1 MKKETKTKTKMKK
14 KTNWFKRIL
23 KCITWLIIILIALII
38 GLYLS
43 LGFIVKK
50 TVSTAVPPITG
61 TSASVEN
68 VDISLLK
75 GHIGIEG
82 LKIGNP
88 QGFAEENIFE
98 LGSIMVDFDLKS
110 VLTDKI
116 IIKQIAIK
124 NTKVDAEINKSG
136 DINLTQLQKN
146 VNTYLGTDTQES
158 KPAVKDE
165 AKPTEGGKKVIIK
178 KLNIDDTTL
187 TLGALGQTID
197 IPLPNIHKTNIGEDK
212 KKEYSIKDTIALIL
226 SYFTTDSLK
235 AVLNSGSE
243 LAKAGLAN
251 AKAALNNSVDAA
263 KQAGK
268 NITDGVKNIGSSV
281 TDGIKGLGGMFK

>member
-1 MKKETKTKTKMKK
+1 MTKQKK
-14 KTNWFKRIL
+14 KTGFFKRLL
-23 KCITWLIIILIALII
+23 KFLMWLIIILIALVI
-38 GLYLS
+38 GIYLS
-43 LGFIVKK
+43 LGIIIKK
-50 TVSTAVPPITG
+50 AVSTAVPPITG
-61 TSASVEN
+61 TPASVEN
-68 VDISLLK
+68 VDISLFK

-82 LKIGNP
+82 LKVGNP
-88 QGFAEENIFE
+88 KGFAEENIFE

-136 DINLTQLQKN
+136 DINLTQLQNN
-146 VNTYLGTDTQES
+146 VNSYLGTGSSET
-158 KPAVKDE
+158 
-165 AKPTEGGKKVIIK
+165 KPTTKEETKTSNSGGKKVVIK
-178 KLNIDDTTL
+178 KLTIDDTTL

-197 IPLPNIHKTNIGEDK
+197 IPLPNVQKTNIGEDK
-212 KKEYSIKDTIALIL
+212 KKEYTLKDTVALIL

-251 AKAALNNSVDAA
+251 AKAALNSGVDAA
-263 KQAGK
+263 KQAGQ

>member
-1 MKKETKTKTKMKK
+1 MSKQNKKQKSG
-14 KTNWFKRIL
+14 WIKRIL
-23 KCITWLIIILIALII
+23 KIFMWLIIILIAAVI
-38 GLYLS
+38 GIYLS

-50 TVSTAVPPITG
+50 AVSTAVPPITG

-68 VDISLLK
+68 VDISLFK
-75 GHIGIEG
+75 GHIGIDG

-88 QGFAEENIFE
+88 KGFAEENVFE
-98 LGSIMVDFDLKS
+98 LGSIMVDFDVKS
-110 VLTDKI
+110 VLTNKI

-136 DINLTQLQKN
+136 DINLTQIQNN
-146 VNTYLGTDTQES
+146 VNTYLGTGTNDTT
-158 KPAVKDE
+158 PAK
-165 AKPTEGGKKVIIK
+165 TETKSETKSTNTKKVIIK

-197 IPLPNIHKTNIGEDK
+197 IPLPDIHKTNIGEDK
-212 KKEYSIKDTIALIL
+212 KKEYTIKDTIALII

-235 AVLNSGSE
+235 AVINSGSE

-251 AKAALNNSVDAA
+251 AKAALNSGVDAA

-268 NITDGVKNIGSSV
+268 ATVDSVKNIGSSV
-281 TDGIKGLGGMFK
+281 TDSVKGLGGLFK

>member
-1 MKKETKTKTKMKK
+1 MKKQKK
-14 KTNWFKRIL
+14 KSSFLKRIFKL
-23 KCITWLIIILIALII
+23 IMWLIIILIALVI
-38 GLYLS
+38 GIYLS
-43 LGFIVKK
+43 LGIIIKK
-50 TVSTAVPPITG
+50 AVSTAVPPITG
-61 TSASVEN
+61 TPASVEN
-68 VDISLLK
+68 VDISLMK

-82 LKIGNP
+82 LKVGNP
-88 QGFAEENIFE
+88 KGFAEENIFE

-136 DINLTQLQKN
+136 DINLTQLQNN
-146 VNTYLGTDTQES
+146 VNNYLGTGTNT
-158 KPAVKDE
+158 
-165 AKPTEGGKKVIIK
+165 AKPETKTEEKTASKGGKKVIIK

-197 IPLPNIHKTNIGEDK
+197 IPLPDVHKTNIGEDK
-212 KKEYSIKDTIALIL
+212 KKEYTLKDTVALIL

-251 AKAALNNSVDAA
+251 AKAALNSGVDAA
-263 KQAGK
+263 KQAGQ

>member
-1 MKKETKTKTKMKK
+1 MKKQKK
-14 KTNWFKRIL
+14 KSSFLKRIF
-23 KCITWLIIILIALII
+23 KFIMWLIILLIALVI
-38 GLYLS
+38 GIYLS

-50 TVSTAVPPITG
+50 AVSTAVPPITG
-61 TSASVEN
+61 TPASVEN
-68 VDISLLK
+68 VDISLFK

-82 LKIGNP
+82 LKVGNP
-88 QGFAEENIFE
+88 KGFAEENIFE

-110 VLTDKI
+110 ILTDKI

-124 NTKVDAEINKSG
+124 KTKVDAEINKSG
-136 DINLTQLQKN
+136 DINLTQLQNN
-146 VNTYLGTDTQES
+146 VNNYLGTDSS
-158 KPAVKDE
+158 KPKAE
-165 AKPTEGGKKVIIK
+165 AKKETSSSAQSGKKVIIK
-178 KLNIDDTTL
+178 KLTIDDSTL

-197 IPLPNIHKTNIGEDK
+197 ISLPDIHKTNIGEDK
-212 KKEYSIKDTIALIL
+212 KKQYSIKETIALIL

-235 AVLNSGSE
+235 AVVNSGSE

-251 AKAALNNSVDAA
+251 AKAALNSGIDAA
-263 KQAGK
+263 KQAGQ

>member
-1 MKKETKTKTKMKK
+1 MKKQKTKKS
-14 KTNWFKRIL
+14 NWFKRML
-23 KCITWLIIILIALII
+23 KFVMWLVIILIALVI
-38 GLYLS
+38 GIYLS

-50 TVSTAVPPITG
+50 AVSTAVPPITG

-68 VDISLLK
+68 VDISLFK

-82 LKIGNP
+82 LKVGNP
-88 QGFAEENIFE
+88 KGFAEENIFE

-110 VLTDKI
+110 ILTDKI

-124 NTKVDAEINKSG
+124 KTKVDAEINKSG
-136 DINLTQLQKN
+136 DINLTVLQNN
-146 VNTYLGTDTQES
+146 VNNYLGTGSSNPKAETKKETPSSNQS
-158 KPAVKDE
+158 
-165 AKPTEGGKKVIIK
+165 GKKVIIK
-178 KLNIDDTTL
+178 KLTIDDSTL
-187 TLGALGQTID
+187 TLGALGKTID
-197 IPLPNIHKTNIGEDK
+197 ITLPDIHKTNIGEEK
-212 KKEYSIKDTIALIL
+212 KKQYSVKETIALIL

-235 AVLNSGSE
+235 AVVNSGSE

-251 AKAALNNSVDAA
+251 AKAALNSGIDAA
-263 KQAGK
+263 KQAGQ

>member
-1 MKKETKTKTKMKK
+1 MKKTKK
-14 KTNWFKRIL
+14 KTGWFKRIL
-23 KCITWLIIILIALII
+23 KCVMWLMIILIALVI

-43 LGFIVKK
+43 LGFIIKK
-50 TVSTAVPPITG
+50 AVSTAVPPITG
-61 TSASVEN
+61 TPASVEN
-68 VDISLLK
+68 VDISLFK

-82 LKIGNP
+82 LKVGNP
-88 QGFAEENIFE
+88 KGFAEENIFE
-98 LGSIMVDFDLKS
+98 LGSIMVDFDLQS

-136 DINLTQLQKN
+136 NINLTQLQNN
-146 VNTYLGTDTQES
+146 VNQYLGVGSNET
-158 KPAVKDE
+158 KPAVKE
-165 AKPTEGGKKVIIK
+165 ERKPASESAKKVIIK
-178 KLNIDDTTL
+178 KLTIDDSTL
-187 TLGALGQTID
+187 TLGALGQTLD
-197 IPLPNIHKTNIGEDK
+197 IPLPDIHKTNIGEDQ
-212 KKEYSIKDTIALIL
+212 KKEYTLKDTVALIL

-235 AVLNSGSE
+235 AVVNSGSE

-251 AKAALNNSVDAA
+251 AKAALNSGIDAA
-263 KQAGK
+263 KQAGQ

>member
-1 MKKETKTKTKMKK
+1 MKKQKK
-14 KTNWFKRIL
+14 KTSFLKRIFKL
-23 KCITWLIIILIALII
+23 IMWLIIILIALVI
-38 GLYLS
+38 GIYLS
-43 LGFIVKK
+43 LGIIIKK
-50 TVSTAVPPITG
+50 AVSTAVPPITG
-61 TSASVEN
+61 TPASVEN
-68 VDISLLK
+68 VDISLFK

-82 LKIGNP
+82 LKVGNP
-88 QGFAEENIFE
+88 KGFAEENIFE

-136 DINLTQLQKN
+136 NINLTQLQNN
-146 VNTYLGTDTQES
+146 VNNYLGTGGD
-158 KPAVKDE
+158 
-165 AKPTEGGKKVIIK
+165 AKPETKTEEKTASKGGKKVVIK

-197 IPLPNIHKTNIGEDK
+197 IPLPDVHKTNIGEDK
-212 KKEYSIKDTIALIL
+212 KKEYTLKDTVALIL

-251 AKAALNNSVDAA
+251 AKAALNSGVDAA

-268 NITDGVKNIGSSV
+268 ATVDSVKNIGSSV

>member
-1 MKKETKTKTKMKK
+1 MKKQKK
-14 KTNWFKRIL
+14 KSSFLKRIFKL
-23 KCITWLIIILIALII
+23 IMWLIIILIALVI
-38 GLYLS
+38 GIYLS
-43 LGFIVKK
+43 LGIIIKK
-50 TVSTAVPPITG
+50 AVSTAVPPITG
-61 TSASVEN
+61 TPASVEN
-68 VDISLLK
+68 VDISLMK

-82 LKIGNP
+82 LKVGNP
-88 QGFAEENIFE
+88 KGFAEENIFE

-136 DINLTQLQKN
+136 DINLTQLQNN
-146 VNTYLGTDTQES
+146 VNNYLGTGGDTKPETKTTEKTAS
-158 KPAVKDE
+158 K
-165 AKPTEGGKKVIIK
+165 GGKKVVIK

-197 IPLPNIHKTNIGEDK
+197 IPLPDVHKTNIGEDK
-212 KKEYSIKDTIALIL
+212 KKEYTLKDTVALIL

-251 AKAALNNSVDAA
+251 AKAALNSGVDAA

-268 NITDGVKNIGSSV
+268 ATVDSVKNIGSSV

>member
-1 MKKETKTKTKMKK
+1 MSQKTKQKK
-14 KTNWFKRIL
+14 KTGLIKRLL
-23 KCITWLIIILIALII
+23 KIVMWLMIVLIAFVI
-38 GLYLS
+38 GIYLS

-50 TVSTAVPPITG
+50 AVSIAVPPITG
-61 TSASVEN
+61 TSAIVEN

-75 GHIGIEG
+75 GHIGIDG

-88 QGFAEENIFE
+88 KGFAEENIFE
-98 LGSIMVDFDLKS
+98 LGSITVDFDLKS

-116 IIKQIAIK
+116 VIKQIAIK

-136 DINLTQLQKN
+136 DINLTQLQNN
-146 VNTYLGTDTQES
+146 VNKYLGTDTKAPETKTQE
-158 KPAVKDE
+158 KT
-165 AKPTEGGKKVIIK
+165 PTKSEGGKKVVIK
-178 KLNIDDTTL
+178 KLNIDDTTI

-197 IPLPNIHKTNIGEDK
+197 IPLPDIHKTNIGEDK
-212 KKEYSIKDTIALIL
+212 KKQYSLSETIGLIL

-235 AVLNSGSE
+235 AVINSGGE

-251 AKAALNNSVDAA
+251 AKDALSSGADAA
-263 KQAGK
+263 KKAGQAT
-268 NITDGVKNIGSSV
+268 IDSVKGIGSSV

>member
-1 MKKETKTKTKMKK
+1 MKKQKK
-14 KTNWFKRIL
+14 KSSFLKRIF
-23 KCITWLIIILIALII
+23 KFIMWLIILLIALVI
-38 GLYLS
+38 GIYLS

-50 TVSTAVPPITG
+50 AISTAVPPITG
-61 TSASVEN
+61 TPASVEN
-68 VDISLLK
+68 VDISLFK

-82 LKIGNP
+82 LKVGNP
-88 QGFAEENIFE
+88 KGFAEENIFE

-110 VLTDKI
+110 ILTDKI

-124 NTKVDAEINKSG
+124 KTKVDAEINKSG
-136 DINLTQLQKN
+136 DINLTQLQNN
-146 VNTYLGTDTQES
+146 VNNYLGTDSSEP
-158 KPAVKDE
+158 KAE
-165 AKPTEGGKKVIIK
+165 AKKETTSSAQSGKKVIIK
-178 KLNIDDTTL
+178 KLTIDDSTL

-197 IPLPNIHKTNIGEDK
+197 ISLPDIHKTNIGEDK
-212 KKEYSIKDTIALIL
+212 KKQYSVKETIALIL

-235 AVLNSGSE
+235 AVVNSGSE

-251 AKAALNNSVDAA
+251 AKAALNSGIDVA
-263 KQAGK
+263 KQAGQ